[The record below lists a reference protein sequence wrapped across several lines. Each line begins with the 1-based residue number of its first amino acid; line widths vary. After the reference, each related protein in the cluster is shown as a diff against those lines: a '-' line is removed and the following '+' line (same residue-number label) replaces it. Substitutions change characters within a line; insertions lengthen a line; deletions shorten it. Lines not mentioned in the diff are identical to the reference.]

1 MDAWIDCMSDL
12 DDSCG
17 LTQFKPEPGEMLV
30 LEVLDTGAFFER
42 MPEVFADLVVCTA
55 YANQQ
60 YLKRVD
66 KPSLNLAFS

>member
-1 MDAWIDCMSDL
+1 
-12 DDSCG
+12 
-17 LTQFKPEPGEMLV
+17 MLV